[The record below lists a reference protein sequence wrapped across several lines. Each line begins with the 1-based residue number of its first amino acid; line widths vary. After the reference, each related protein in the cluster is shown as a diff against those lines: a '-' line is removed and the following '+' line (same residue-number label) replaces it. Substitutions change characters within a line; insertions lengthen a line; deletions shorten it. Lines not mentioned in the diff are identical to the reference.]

1 MVKNSKCK
9 NQNAKWKIKIQK
21 EFKKS
26 LHFTLHFDFWLLN
39 FELFGVFIKFKTGRE
54 YIYHEV
60 PRDEFEALISADSV
74 GKYFLEE
81 IKDDYDFT
89 NLGDD
94 TEQFCDEDDT
104 ESEDEE

>member
-1 MVKNSKCK
+1 MG
-9 NQNAKWKIKIQK
+9 KITQSNGWDLAEVDSSLIQVVAHNK
-21 EFKKS
+21 END
-26 LHFTLHFDFWLLN
+26 L
-39 FELFGVFIKFKTGRE
+39 FIKFKTGRE

-89 NLGDD
+89 NLGDEND

>member
-1 MVKNSKCK
+1 MG
-9 NQNAKWKIKIQK
+9 KITQSNGWDFAEVDSSLIRAVAHNK
-21 EFKKS
+21 EN
-26 LHFTLHFDFWLLN
+26 D
-39 FELFGVFIKFKTGRE
+39 LFIEFKTGRE

-89 NLGDD
+89 NLGDEND